1 MGETY
6 KSKRWWRQ
14 SDLSKP
20 SNPIFSQ
27 SQPTS
32 HTHTHFHPFPLLSP
46 PFSFSPHLVSFAWI
60 SPLNGPWCHP
70 IPAYSMIPNHLH
82 AHLQS
87 NLSCADLVH
96 SQYGRMACPTRPR
109 GRSHGKRRRS
119 TSNPLAVASLSPP
132 LVRILVF
139 LPCAL
144 PPRRVSRAIF
154 SFYFFFFLV
163 LPRAIRG
170 TPKPVERFNH
180 LGYGDVHSRR
190 TR

>member
-32 HTHTHFHPFPLLSP
+32 HTHTHFHPSSLLFP

-119 TSNPLAVASLSPP
+119 DVQPARRRISQPAARSHSRISSVRSSPTQG
-132 LVRILVF
+132 
-139 LPCAL
+139 
-144 PPRRVSRAIF
+144 
-154 SFYFFFFLV
+154 
-163 LPRAIRG
+163 LPRYLFVLFLFFSCPPSRYQ
-170 TPKPVERFNH
+170 
-180 LGYGDVHSRR
+180 GYPEAS
-190 TR
+190 